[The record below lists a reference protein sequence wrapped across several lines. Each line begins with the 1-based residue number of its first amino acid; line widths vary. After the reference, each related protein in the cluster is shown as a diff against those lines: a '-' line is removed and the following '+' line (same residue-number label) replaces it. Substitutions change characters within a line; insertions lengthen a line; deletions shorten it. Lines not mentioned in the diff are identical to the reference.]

1 MTVNINLQEFSRQF
15 SNIEQMAILANCI
28 ETAFR
33 YDYEAVARTIEMPGR
48 TIFAGRGSWRTKGML
63 TDWLLLADAEFKT
76 KYGNYHT
83 LTDADYN
90 IFNRKRTLLEQT
102 LEAAGFERWASEFLK
117 IYSLSWI
124 VSRFTYVL
132 SVTRPGLNHD
142 TAEYNLTL
150 TLDGVR

>member
-15 SNIEQMAILANCI
+15 SNIEQIAILANCI

-48 TIFAGRGSWRTKGML
+48 TIFASRGSWRTKRML
-63 TDWLLLADAEFKT
+63 TDWLLLPETEFNGT
-76 KYGNYHT
+76 YSN
-83 LTDADYN
+83 LTDADVATL
-90 IFNRKRTLLEQT
+90 NRKRALLEQT
-102 LEAAGFERWASEFLK
+102 LNTAGFERWMSEFLK

-132 SVTRPGLNHD
+132 QVTRLGVTMD

-150 TLDGVR
+150 TLEGVR